1 MAEPRQV
8 IGAGKTGGT
17 GANDKDATPGQLTA
31 ARLPFL
37 LPSEVAQ
44 KALDGVD
51 AHGGVEVSSV
61 TPALA
66 GMITGPTV
74 HGWKRIVVEDLI
86 PRLPPSAGPRMLKPG
101 LNVLSS
107 RTSRIA
113 GWQVGDPVRE
123 LPPCRSRA
131 RSYRRNA
138 GSIGMLQ
145 HRGNPPADRA
155 KTLRRMKRCPN
166 IAAYDRAGKKKSR
179 KSALRAIVGSLAS
192 IFPTV
197 SARP

>member
-1 MAEPRQV
+1 MAASRQV

-17 GANDKDATPGQLTA
+17 GADDENATPGRLTA

-37 LPSEVAQ
+37 LPSEIAH
-44 KALDGVD
+44 KALDGVN
-51 AHGGVEVSSV
+51 AYGGVEISPV

-74 HGWKRIVVEDLI
+74 HGRKGIVIEDLI
-86 PRLPPSAGPRMLKPG
+86 PRLPPSAGPRVLEPG

-113 GWQVGDPVRE
+113 GREVGDPVRE

-131 RSYRRNA
+131 RGCRTNGGGIGLLRHQCDPPSFLNARHRSRRDA
-138 GSIGMLQ
+138 G
-145 HRGNPPADRA
+145 
-155 KTLRRMKRCPN
+155 
-166 IAAYDRAGKKKSR
+166 
-179 KSALRAIVGSLAS
+179 LAQE
-192 IFPTV
+192 
-197 SARP
+197 